1 MKAKKPTTVPHT
13 TMHVLMG
20 ILTIVIMVL
29 VGTTVYLLMNRPA
42 KPTATSQKQPAPQV
56 SKNDDTEGT
65 EFLTP
70 TATSTA
76 NTTIVSDDDLVMT
89 TTTPISF
96 ADPQVRFTPRVPV
109 YRFKPDLSDVVRADE
124 LDFSPEQQQMLAKN
138 GFAVTPSVAF
148 EFYPLYET
156 DRYEQMP
163 FFVTTDSLA
172 HSYHLLFSLVLKRM
186 EEQKLSASLIKLTD
200 RMLAVSLDQYN
211 QLKGTAWEE
220 PARRN
225 VGFFSVAKLLNDP
238 RAQTPDMVKDQVTQE
253 LALIEAHAGRTSSPL
268 FPQLQEDY
276 SQYVPRSHY
285 TKSEQ
290 LKAYFK
296 SMMWYG
302 RIGFNMTRA
311 EDIRS
316 AALMTMGLRDAKIR
330 LRWQQ
335 ITDPISFI
343 VGQSD
348 DSGWAE
354 FEQVM
359 KNAFPDSSTLAA
371 LTKDTAGFAKLTEEV
386 KNLPKPQI
394 NSGHISDTTINRE
407 TEFRFMGQRFTMD
420 ASIFQQLI
428 HDKVPGRMLPEG
440 LDIPAA
446 YGSEEAGK
454 LIADSINPIYISQM
468 AAVKKS
474 LAEQTVAQRTAT
486 LYGSWMYAL
495 QPLASPAPKGYP
507 WFMLNQAWT
516 RKQLAT
522 YLASWTELKH
532 DTVLYAKQAYA
543 AEMGGSPEEPPQK
556 DDRGYVEPQ
565 PLFYARLAALADMT
579 IQGLGQR
586 NLLDDKS
593 REALQR
599 MSALSRSLQTISV
612 KELENAKLSD
622 DEYDIIRAYGGDL
635 EHIWND
641 VQDNEGQS
649 TLDTPAAL
657 VTDVATNP
665 LGGEVL
671 QEGTGYI
678 ARIYAVV
685 PIDGKPHITQGGVF
699 THYEFSNAMSDRL
712 TDEVWRNMLNNDSV
726 PKMPAWTD
734 AFITP

>member
-1 MKAKKPTTVPHT
+1 
-13 TMHVLMG
+13 
-20 ILTIVIMVL
+20 
-29 VGTTVYLLMNRPA
+29 
-42 KPTATSQKQPAPQV
+42 
-56 SKNDDTEGT
+56 
-65 EFLTP
+65 
-70 TATSTA
+70 
-76 NTTIVSDDDLVMT
+76 
-89 TTTPISF
+89 
-96 ADPQVRFTPRVPV
+96 
-109 YRFKPDLSDVVRADE
+109 
-124 LDFSPEQQQMLAKN
+124 
-138 GFAVTPSVAF
+138 
-148 EFYPLYET
+148 
-156 DRYEQMP
+156 
-163 FFVTTDSLA
+163 
-172 HSYHLLFSLVLKRM
+172 
-186 EEQKLSASLIKLTD
+186 
-200 RMLAVSLDQYN
+200 
-211 QLKGTAWEE
+211 
-220 PARRN
+220 
-225 VGFFSVAKLLNDP
+225 VAKLLNDP
-238 RAQTPDMVKDQVTQE
+238 KAQAPDMVKDQVAQE

-285 TKSEQ
+285 TKSDQ

-316 AALMTMGLRDAKIR
+316 ATLMTLALRDAKIN

-335 ITDPISFI
+335 ITEPISFI

-354 FEQVM
+354 LEQVM
-359 KNAFPDSSTLAA
+359 KNAFADSSTLSA
-371 LTKDTAGFAKLTEEV
+371 LTKDTAGFSKLTEEV

-394 NSGHISDTTINRE
+394 NSGHISATTINRE

-428 HDKVPGRMLPEG
+428 DDKVPGRMLPEG

-446 YGSEEAGK
+446 YGSEEATK

-468 AAVKKS
+468 AEVKKALS
-474 LAEQTVAQRTAT
+474 KQTIAQRTAT

-593 REALQR
+593 RQALQR
-599 MSALSRSLQTISV
+599 MSELSRSLQTISI

-641 VQDNEGQS
+641 AQDNEGQS

-678 ARIYAVV
+678 ARIYAIV

-699 THYEFSNAMSDRL
+699 THYEFVNALSDRL
-712 TDEVWRNMLNNDSV
+712 TDEVWRNMLSGDTT
-726 PKMPAWTD
+726 PKMPVWTD
-734 AFITP
+734 AFIAP